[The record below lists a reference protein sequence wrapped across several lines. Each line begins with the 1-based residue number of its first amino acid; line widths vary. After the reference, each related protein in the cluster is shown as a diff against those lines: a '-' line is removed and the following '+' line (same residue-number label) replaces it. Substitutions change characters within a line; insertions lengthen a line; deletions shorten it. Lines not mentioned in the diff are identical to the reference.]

1 MGTLQV
7 VATPIGNLE
16 DISLR
21 ALRTLAEAD
30 LLFAEDTRRARVL
43 LDRHEVAAKPVS
55 LHEHNEAARV
65 ERALSVLREDGR
77 VALISDAGTPLISDP
92 GGRLVA
98 AAIAD
103 GHRVEPIPGAS
114 AVLSALTVSG
124 LATAPFTFVG
134 FLPRRAG
141 ACRALLEGY
150 RGRPETLIFFESPR
164 RVAGTLELLEE
175 VLGDRPACAA
185 RELTKLHEEVSRG
198 ALSELRERFADG
210 ARGELTLIVAG
221 DEAAD
226 ASMPHS
232 TPAKEWS
239 DDELCDE
246 IRGWLERGRRPREIA
261 AQLSRTT
268 GIPRRQIYA
277 RAVALKDAVALEEA
291 E

>member
-16 DISLR
+16 DISIR
-21 ALRTLAEAD
+21 ALRTLSEAD

-43 LDRHEVAAKPVS
+43 LERYEVDARPIS
-55 LHEHNEAARV
+55 LHEHNEASRV
-65 ERALSVLREDGR
+65 ERALAVLRDDGR
-77 VALISDAGTPLISDP
+77 VALISDAGTPLVSDP
-92 GGRLVA
+92 GGRLVE

-134 FLPRRAG
+134 FLPRRGG

-150 RGRPETLIFFESPR
+150 RGRPETLVFFESPR
-164 RVAGTLELLEE
+164 RVAATLELLEE

-198 ALSELRERFADG
+198 SLKELRERFAGG
-210 ARGELTLIVAG
+210 ARGELTLVVAG

-226 ASMPHS
+226 LRSPERDVL
-232 TPAKEWS
+232 KEWS
-239 DDELCDE
+239 EDELCDE
-246 IRGWLERGRRPREIA
+246 IRAWLDRGRRPREIA

-268 GIPRRQIYA
+268 GMPRRQIYA
-277 RAVALKDAVALEEA
+277 RAVALKEA